1 MKRRCTLP
9 LLAAG
14 LLAALTVTAGAQF
27 KDLDGCWARD
37 YINKLASM
45 GYLTGYSDG
54 TVRPDN
60 SVSTCEA
67 LVMLA
72 RFYPLSKDME
82 DLVHQDYGAFI
93 SSNIDPTLNWAF
105 DELETCLA
113 AGILSEK
120 ELKDIRLTS
129 PISKETLA
137 ILLVRAMQ
145 LTKEAA
151 TANPDSL
158 TFTDAADITR
168 DFRGHIVVL
177 VNAGIISGDNNR
189 FLPRSSVNRA
199 VVSAMLV
206 RALDY
211 NTAKGRSLTLDNYS
225 GILQYSGMVSNVEGT
240 VLTLRDTSS
249 LERVFDIPSS
259 VELTLNDT
267 AVHISDA
274 LRGKHAVV
282 RVRDKTVMG
291 VSVDDRKTWVQG
303 RLVGVSRESAGY
315 ALQVRIPDSD
325 TVERYLISASG
336 VVSVDS
342 ETRDPAALKENM
354 YITLTVDGRNVT
366 SAVAY
371 TGSFNISGTISAL
384 AYGAPVQMEV
394 SGSDGG
400 RFRFSLDLT
409 DLPTITRGGTSV
421 GVERLS
427 VGDSVTLGIHNCQL
441 DRIDAT
447 SNETILDGVIKSIV
461 SDEQAGMTLIIQDD
475 MEGSHSLIVDP
486 AATVYQGSK
495 AILVNEIQVGDS
507 VSVSTNGHSIKEIR
521 LKSTSANN
529 AGKLTGTVL
538 SYDAGTK
545 ELTVTNTAGRWVY
558 VSLKE
563 SGFVLDADTGEK
575 IAVHKLRPNDPI
587 VAYGSYTDANKF
599 QAASIVLEG

>member
-1 MKRRCTLP
+1 MRRRCTIP
-9 LLAAG
+9 LLAVTV
-14 LLAALTVTAGAQF
+14 LAALSVTAGAQF

-37 YINKLASM
+37 YINKLANL

-54 TVRPDN
+54 TVRPNN
-60 SVSTCEA
+60 SVTTCEA

-72 RFYPLSKDME
+72 RFYPMSKDVE
-82 DLVHQDYGAFI
+82 ALVHQDYGAFI
-93 SSNIDPTLNWAF
+93 AANIDPTLSWAF
-105 DELETCLA
+105 DEIETCLA

-120 ELKDIRLTS
+120 ELKDIRLTA

-137 ILLVRAMQ
+137 VLLVRAMQ

-151 TANPDSL
+151 AANPDSL
-158 TFTDAADITR
+158 TFTDTADITK
-168 DFRGHIVVL
+168 DFRGHVVVL

-189 FLPRSSVNRA
+189 FLPHSGVNRA
-199 VVSAMLV
+199 VASAMLV

-211 NTAKGRSLTLDNYS
+211 NTAKGRSLSLDGYN
-225 GILQYSGMVSNVEGT
+225 GILQHSGMVSGVDGS

-249 LERVFDIPSS
+249 LERVFDIPAS

-282 RVRDKTVMG
+282 RVRDKNVIG

-303 RLVGVSRESAGY
+303 RLVGISRESSGY
-315 ALQVRIPDSD
+315 ALQVRIPDAD
-325 TVERYLISASG
+325 AVERYLISASS
-336 VVSVDS
+336 VVSVDGES
-342 ETRDPAALKENM
+342 RDPAALKENM

-366 SAVAY
+366 SATAY
-371 TGSFNISGTISAL
+371 TGSYNISGTISAL
-384 AYGAPVQMEV
+384 AYGAPVQLEV
-394 SGSDGG
+394 CDNEGG

-409 DLPTITRGGTSV
+409 NLPTITRGGNSV

-447 SNETILDGVIKSIV
+447 SNETILDGVVKSIV
-461 SDEQAGMTLIIQDD
+461 SDEKAGMTWIIQDD
-475 MEGSHSLIVDP
+475 LDGSHSLTVDP
-486 AATVYQGSK
+486 AASVYQGTK
-495 AILVNEIQVGDS
+495 AILVNEIQVGDT

-521 LKSTSANN
+521 LKTTSANN
-529 AGKLTGTVL
+529 AGKLTGVVL
-538 SYDAGTK
+538 SYDADTK

-558 VSLKE
+558 VSLRE
-563 SGFVLDADTGEK
+563 AGFVLDAASGEK
-575 IAVHKLRPNDPI
+575 ITLQKLRADNHI

-599 QAASIVLEG
+599 RAASIVVEG

>member
-1 MKRRCTLP
+1 MKRRCRLP
-9 LLAAG
+9 LLAAC
-14 LLAALTVTAGAQF
+14 LLAALTVTVGAQF
-27 KDLDGCWARD
+27 KDLEGCWAKD
-37 YINKLASM
+37 YINKLANM

-54 TVRPDN
+54 TVRPNN
-60 SVSTCEA
+60 SVTTCEA
-67 LVMLA
+67 LAMLA

-82 DLVHQDYGAFI
+82 ALVHQDYGASI
-93 SSNIDPTLNWAF
+93 SSNIDPTLSWAY

-113 AGILSEK
+113 AGIISEK
-120 ELKDIRLTS
+120 ELKDIRLTA

-137 ILLVRAMQ
+137 ALLVRALQ

-151 TANPDSL
+151 AANPDSL

-168 DFRGHIVVL
+168 DFRGHVVVL
-177 VNAGIISGDNNR
+177 VNAGIVAGDNNR

-199 VVSAMLV
+199 VVSAMMV

-211 NTAKGRSLTLDNYS
+211 NTARGRSLSLDNYN
-225 GILQYSGMVSNVEGT
+225 GVQQYSGMVSSVEGT

-249 LERVFDIPSS
+249 MERVFEIPSS
-259 VELTLNDT
+259 AELTLNNT
-267 AVHISDA
+267 EVRISDA

-291 VSVDDRKTWVQG
+291 VSADDRKTWVQG
-303 RLVGVSRESAGY
+303 RLAGVSRESAGY
-315 ALQVRIPDSD
+315 ALQVRIPDGD
-325 TVERYLISASG
+325 AVERYLISASG
-336 VVSVDS
+336 EVNVDG

-366 SAVAY
+366 SASAY

-384 AYGAPVQMEV
+384 AYGAPVQLEV
-394 SGSDGG
+394 CDSDGG

-409 DLPTITRGGTSV
+409 NLPAITRGGASV

-427 VGDSVTLGIHNCQL
+427 VGDSVTLGIHNCLL

-447 SNETILDGVIKSIV
+447 SNETLLDGVVKSIV
-461 SDEQAGMTLIIQDD
+461 SDEQDGMTWIIQDD
-475 MEGSHSLIVDP
+475 MDGSHSLSVDP

-538 SYDAGTK
+538 SYDSDAK

-558 VSLKE
+558 VSLRE
-563 SGFVLDADTGEK
+563 SGFVLDADTGDK
-575 IAVHKLRPNDPI
+575 IAVYNLRPNDSI

>member
-1 MKRRCTLP
+1 MKRRYTFP
-9 LLAAG
+9 LLAVT
-14 LLAALTVTAGAQF
+14 LLAALTITAGAQF
-27 KDLDGCWARD
+27 KDLEGCWARD
-37 YINKLASM
+37 YINKLANM

-54 TVRPDN
+54 TVRPN
-60 SVSTCEA
+60 GQVTTCEA

-72 RFYPLSKDME
+72 RFYPLSKDVE
-82 DLVHQDYGAFI
+82 ALIHQDYGAFI
-93 SSNIDPTLNWAF
+93 TANVDPTLRWAF
-105 DELETCLA
+105 DELEICLA

-120 ELKDIRLTS
+120 ELKDIRLTA
-129 PISKETLA
+129 PISKETLSV
-137 ILLVRAMQ
+137 LLVRALQ

-151 TANPDSL
+151 AANPDSL
-158 TFTDAADITR
+158 TFTDTADITR

-189 FLPRSSVNRA
+189 FLPRSGVSRA
-199 VVSAMLV
+199 VLSAMLV

-211 NTAKGRSLTLDNYS
+211 NAAKGRTLSLDGYN
-225 GILQYSGMVSNVEGT
+225 GILQHSGMVSNVDGA

-249 LERVFDIPSS
+249 LERVFEIPAS
-259 VELTLNDT
+259 VELTLNGT

-282 RVRDKTVMG
+282 RVRDKNVIG

-303 RLVGVSRESAGY
+303 RLVGVSRESSGF
-315 ALQVRIPDSD
+315 ALQVRMPDSD

-336 VVSVDS
+336 TVMVDG
-342 ETRDPAALKENM
+342 ENRDPAALKENM
-354 YITLTVDGRNVT
+354 YITMTVDGRNVT
-366 SAVAY
+366 AATAY
-371 TGSFNISGTISAL
+371 TGSYNISGTISAL
-384 AYGAPVQMEV
+384 AYGAPVQLEV
-394 SGSDGG
+394 SDNEGG

-409 DLPTITRGGTSV
+409 NLPTITRGGSGV

-461 SDEQAGMTLIIQDD
+461 SDEKAGMTWIIQDD
-475 MEGSHSLIVDP
+475 LDGSHSLSVDP
-486 AATVYQGSK
+486 AASVYQGSK
-495 AILVNEIQVGDS
+495 AILVNEIQVGDT
-507 VSVSTNGHSIKEIR
+507 VSVSTNGHSIKEIH

-538 SYDAGTK
+538 SFDADTK

-558 VSLKE
+558 VSLRE
-563 SGFVLDADTGEK
+563 AGCVLDAATGERITIQK
-575 IAVHKLRPNDPI
+575 VRTNSNI

-599 QAASIVLEG
+599 QAASIVVEG

>member
-1 MKRRCTLP
+1 MRRRCTIP
-9 LLAAG
+9 LLAVTV
-14 LLAALTVTAGAQF
+14 LAALSVTAGAQF

-37 YINKLASM
+37 YINKLANL

-54 TVRPDN
+54 TVRPNN
-60 SVSTCEA
+60 SVTTCEA

-72 RFYPLSKDME
+72 RFYPMSKDVE
-82 DLVHQDYGAFI
+82 ALVHQDYGAFI
-93 SSNIDPTLNWAF
+93 AANIDPTLSWAF
-105 DELETCLA
+105 DEIETCLA

-120 ELKDIRLTS
+120 ELKDIRLTA

-137 ILLVRAMQ
+137 VLLVRAMQ

-151 TANPDSL
+151 AANPDSL
-158 TFTDAADITR
+158 TFTDTADITK
-168 DFRGHIVVL
+168 DFRGHVVVL

-189 FLPRSSVNRA
+189 FLPHSGVNRA
-199 VVSAMLV
+199 VASAMLV

-211 NTAKGRSLTLDNYS
+211 NTAKGRSLSLDGYN
-225 GILQYSGMVSNVEGT
+225 GILQHSGMVSGVDGS

-249 LERVFDIPSS
+249 LERVFDIPAS

-282 RVRDKTVMG
+282 RVRDKNVIG

-303 RLVGVSRESAGY
+303 RLVGISRESSGY
-315 ALQVRIPDSD
+315 ALQVRIPDAD
-325 TVERYLISASG
+325 AVERYLISASS
-336 VVSVDS
+336 VVSVDGES
-342 ETRDPAALKENM
+342 RDPAALKENM

-366 SAVAY
+366 SATAY
-371 TGSFNISGTISAL
+371 TGSYNISGTISAL
-384 AYGAPVQMEV
+384 AYGAPVQLEV
-394 SGSDGG
+394 CDSEGG

-409 DLPTITRGGTSV
+409 NLPTITRGGNSV

-447 SNETILDGVIKSIV
+447 SNETILDGVVKSIV
-461 SDEQAGMTLIIQDD
+461 SDEKAGMTWIIQDD
-475 MEGSHSLIVDP
+475 LDGSHSLTVDP
-486 AATVYQGSK
+486 AASVYQGTK
-495 AILVNEIQVGDS
+495 AILVNEIQVGDT

-521 LKSTSANN
+521 LKTTSANN
-529 AGKLTGTVL
+529 AGKLTGVVL
-538 SYDAGTK
+538 SYDADTK

-558 VSLKE
+558 VSLRE
-563 SGFVLDADTGEK
+563 AGFVLDAASGEK
-575 IAVHKLRPNDPI
+575 ITLQKLRADNHI

-599 QAASIVLEG
+599 RAASIVVEG

>member
-1 MKRRCTLP
+1 MRRRCTIP
-9 LLAAG
+9 LLAVTV
-14 LLAALTVTAGAQF
+14 LAALSVTAGAQF

-37 YINKLASM
+37 YINKLANL

-54 TVRPDN
+54 TVRPNN
-60 SVSTCEA
+60 SVTTCEA

-72 RFYPLSKDME
+72 RFYPMSKDVE
-82 DLVHQDYGAFI
+82 ALVHQDYGAFI
-93 SSNIDPTLNWAF
+93 AANIDPTLSWAF
-105 DELETCLA
+105 DEIETCLA

-120 ELKDIRLTS
+120 ELKDIRLTA

-137 ILLVRAMQ
+137 VLLVRAMQ

-151 TANPDSL
+151 AANPDSL
-158 TFTDAADITR
+158 TFTDTADITK
-168 DFRGHIVVL
+168 DFRGHVVVL

-189 FLPRSSVNRA
+189 FLPHSGVNRA
-199 VVSAMLV
+199 VASAMLV

-211 NTAKGRSLTLDNYS
+211 NTAKGRSLSLDGYN
-225 GILQYSGMVSNVEGT
+225 GILQHSGMVSGVDGS

-249 LERVFDIPSS
+249 LERVFDIPAS

-282 RVRDKTVMG
+282 RVRDKNVIG

-303 RLVGVSRESAGY
+303 RLVGISRESSGY
-315 ALQVRIPDSD
+315 ALQVRIPDAD
-325 TVERYLISASG
+325 AVERYLISASS
-336 VVSVDS
+336 VVSVDGES
-342 ETRDPAALKENM
+342 RDPAALKENM

-366 SAVAY
+366 SATAY
-371 TGSFNISGTISAL
+371 TGSYNISGTISAL
-384 AYGAPVQMEV
+384 AYGAPVQLEV
-394 SGSDGG
+394 CDSEGG

-409 DLPTITRGGTSV
+409 NLPTITRGGNSV

-447 SNETILDGVIKSIV
+447 SNETILDGVVKSIV
-461 SDEQAGMTLIIQDD
+461 SDEKAGMTWIIQDD
-475 MEGSHSLIVDP
+475 LDGSHSLTVDP
-486 AATVYQGSK
+486 AASVYQGTK
-495 AILVNEIQVGDS
+495 AILVNEIQVGDT

-521 LKSTSANN
+521 LKTTSANN
-529 AGKLTGTVL
+529 AGKLTGVVL
-538 SYDAGTK
+538 SYDADTK

-558 VSLKE
+558 VRLRE
-563 SGFVLDADTGEK
+563 AGFVLDAASGEK
-575 IAVHKLRPNDPI
+575 ITLQKLRADNHI

-599 QAASIVLEG
+599 RAASIVVEG